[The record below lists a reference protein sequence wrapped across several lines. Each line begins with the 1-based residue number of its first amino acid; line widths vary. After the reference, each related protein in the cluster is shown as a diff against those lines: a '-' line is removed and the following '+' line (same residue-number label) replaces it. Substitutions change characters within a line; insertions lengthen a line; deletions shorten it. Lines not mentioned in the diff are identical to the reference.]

1 MTRRA
6 FLLFSHTLTPV
17 QEEELAR
24 EWHASVVRPMPEP
37 LKRAWG
43 NIPPDVPSVRA
54 WIQPVL
60 EWVES
65 EAAPG
70 DVILVQG
77 DYGAAFLAASWALGK
92 GLVPVYATTERIL
105 EEESQPDGTVLQKR
119 VFRHVRFRRYEGVA

>member
-6 FLLFSHTLTPV
+6 FLLFSHTLTPA
-17 QEEELAR
+17 QEEELTR
-24 EWHASVVRPMPEP
+24 EWQVSVVRPMPEP

-54 WIQPVL
+54 WVQPVL
-60 EWVES
+60 AWVEA

-70 DVILVQG
+70 DVIFIQG
-77 DYGAAFLAASWALGK
+77 DYGAAFLAASWALAK

-105 EEESQPDGTVLQKR
+105 EETPQPDGSVLQRR
-119 VFRHVRFRRYEGVA
+119 VFRHVRFRRYEGAA